1 VQENDML
8 RVYRDT
14 GSFLTSKSTNLPGE
28 IIWMDLVNPTDEEK
42 TFVEARARVRIPSK
56 EALNEIESSSRLM
69 VENKTIYMST
79 PIVARGDTDD
89 AFLSPLGLVLT
100 KDVLVTVRFEEISAF
115 DSVVELIR
123 RDETLRTGT
132 GVFTALLEALV
143 DRGADVLERLGGE
156 LDKVSRMVFRGD
168 PSKRQHTVRSNAA
181 LRRVLGRVG
190 ATGDRLAI
198 ARDALLGLSRIAP
211 FVLSLGH
218 EWIVPEFE
226 ARLNAVSKDIASLN
240 DFEGHVSNKVQF
252 LLDAIL
258 GFITIEQNDL
268 FKVLTIV
275 SVVGIPPTVV
285 AGIYGMNF
293 KFMPELAWEWGY
305 PFGLALIALSALIPF
320 VWFKWRGW
328 I

>member
-1 VQENDML
+1 ML
-8 RVYRDT
+8 HVYRDT
-14 GSFLTSKSTNLPGE
+14 GSFLTSSSTDLPGE
-28 IIWMDLVNPTDEEK
+28 IIWMDLINPTEEEK
-42 TFVEARARVRIPSK
+42 SFVQARARVRIPTK
-56 EALNEIESSSRLM
+56 EALSEIETSSRLM
-69 VENKTIYMST
+69 AEGGTISMST
-79 PIVARGDTDD
+79 SIVVRGDTNE
-89 AFLSPLGLVLT
+89 AFLSPLGLILT
-100 KDVLVTVRFEEISAF
+100 KDVLVTVRFEETSIFESL
-115 DSVVELIR
+115 VELIR

-156 LDKVSRMVFRGD
+156 LDKVSRLVFRGD

-181 LRRVLGRVG
+181 LRGVLSRVG
-190 ATGDRLAI
+190 TIGDRLAI

-211 FVLSLGH
+211 FVLSMGH
-218 EWIVPEFE
+218 KWIIPEFE

-240 DFEGHVSNKVQF
+240 DFEGHVSNKVHF

-293 KFMPELAWEWGY
+293 KFMPELAWQWGY
-305 PFGLALIALSALIPF
+305 PFGLALIVLSALVPLI
-320 VWFKWRGW
+320 WFKWRGW

>member
-1 VQENDML
+1 ML

-14 GSFLTSKSTNLPGE
+14 GSFLTSDSTDLPGE
-28 IIWMDLVNPTDEEK
+28 IIWMDLVNPTDEEQA
-42 TFVEARARVRIPSK
+42 FVEARARVRIPSK
-56 EALNEIESSSRLM
+56 DALSEIESSSRLRI
-69 VENKTIYMST
+69 EGGTIYMST
-79 PIVARGDTDD
+79 PMVARGDTAD
-89 AFLSPLGLVLT
+89 AFLSPLGLLLT
-100 KDVLVTVRFEEISAF
+100 KEVLVTVRFEAS
-115 DSVVELIR
+115 SVFESLVELIH
-123 RDETLRTGT
+123 RDETLRSGT

-143 DRGADVLERLGGE
+143 DRGADVLERLAGE
-156 LDKVSRMVFRGD
+156 LDKVSRSVFRGD
-168 PSKRQHTVRSNAA
+168 PGKRQHTVRSNPA
-181 LRRVLGRVG
+181 LRHVLGRVG
-190 ATGDRLAI
+190 RTGERLAI

-218 EWIVPEFE
+218 QWIIPEFE

-293 KFMPELAWEWGY
+293 KFMPELAWQWGY
-305 PFGLALIALSALIPF
+305 PFGLALIVLSALIPF
-320 VWFKWRGW
+320 LLFKWRGW

>member
-1 VQENDML
+1 ML

-14 GSFLTSKSTNLPGE
+14 GTFLTDKSTDLPGE
-28 IIWMDLVNPTDEEK
+28 IIWMDLVNPTDQEK
-42 TFVEARARVRIPSK
+42 EFVEARARIRIPSK
-56 EALNEIESSSRLM
+56 EALSEIELSSRLM
-69 VENKTIYMST
+69 VESKTIYMST
-79 PIVARGDTDD
+79 PMVAHGDTAD
-89 AFLSPLGLVLT
+89 AFLSPLGLILT
-100 KDVLVTVRFEEISAF
+100 RDVLVTVRFEEMSAF
-115 DSVVELIR
+115 DSVVELVR
-123 RDETLRTGT
+123 RDKTLRTGT

-143 DRGADVLERLGGE
+143 DRGADVLERLGGD
-156 LDKVSRMVFRGD
+156 LDRVSRMVFRGD
-168 PSKRQHTVRSNAA
+168 PSKRKHTVRSNAS
-181 LRRVLGRVG
+181 LRRVLSHVG
-190 ATGDRLAI
+190 ATGDRLAT

-226 ARLNAVSKDIASLN
+226 ARLNAVSRDIASLN

-258 GFITIEQNDL
+258 GFISIEQNDL
-268 FKVLTIV
+268 FKVLTVV

-293 KFMPELAWEWGY
+293 KYMPELAWQWGY
-305 PFGLALIALSALIPF
+305 PFGLALIVLSAFVPF
-320 VWFKWRGW
+320 LWFKWRGW

>member
-1 VQENDML
+1 ML

-14 GSFLTSKSTNLPGE
+14 GSFLASKSTNLPGE
-28 IIWMDLVNPTDEEK
+28 IIWMDLVNPSDEEK
-42 TFVEARARVRIPSK
+42 SFVEARARVRIPSK
-56 EALNEIESSSRLM
+56 EALSEIESSSRLM
-69 VENKTIYMST
+69 VENKTIYMSA

-89 AFLSPLGLVLT
+89 AFLTPLGLILT
-100 KDVLVTVRFEEISAF
+100 KDVLVTVRFEETSTF
-115 DSVVELIR
+115 LSVVELIR

-156 LDKVSRMVFRGD
+156 LDKVSRKVFRGD
-168 PSKRQHTVRSNAA
+168 PSKRQHTVRSNVA
-181 LRRVLGRVG
+181 LRGVLGRVG

-305 PFGLALIALSALIPF
+305 PFGLTLIVLSALIPIL
-320 VWFKWRGW
+320 WFKWKGW

>member
-1 VQENDML
+1 ML
-8 RVYRDT
+8 HVYRDT
-14 GSFLTSKSTNLPGE
+14 GSYLTSPSTDLPGE
-28 IIWMDLVNPTDEEK
+28 IIWMDLVNPTEEEK
-42 TFVEARARVRIPSK
+42 GFVEARARVRIPSR
-56 EALNEIESSSRLM
+56 EALSEIESSSRLM
-69 VENKTIYMST
+69 VHGGTIYMST
-79 PIVARGDTDD
+79 SIVARGDTTD
-89 AFLSPLGLVLT
+89 AFLSPLGLILT
-100 KDVLVTVRFEEISAF
+100 KDVLVTVRFEVVSVF
-115 DSVVELIR
+115 DSVVELTCG
-123 RDETLRTGT
+123 DETLRTST

-143 DRGADVLERLGGE
+143 DRGADILERLAGE
-156 LDKVSRMVFRGD
+156 LDNVSRMVFRGD
-168 PSKRQHTVRSNAA
+168 PTRRQHTVRSNAA
-181 LRRVLGRVG
+181 LRGVLSRVG
-190 ATGDRLAI
+190 GTGDRLAL

-218 EWIVPEFE
+218 KWIIPEFE
-226 ARLNAVSKDIASLN
+226 ARLNAVSKDLASLN

-293 KFMPELAWEWGY
+293 KFMPELAWQWGY
-305 PFGLALIALSALIPF
+305 PFGLALIVLSALVPF
-320 VWFKWRGW
+320 MWFKWRGW

>member
-1 VQENDML
+1 ML
-8 RVYRDT
+8 HVYRDT
-14 GSFLTSKSTNLPGE
+14 GSFLTSQSTDLPGE
-28 IIWMDLVNPTDEEK
+28 IIWMDLVNPTEEEK
-42 TFVEARARVRIPSK
+42 SFVQARARVRIPTK
-56 EALNEIESSSRLM
+56 EALSEIETSSRLM
-69 VENKTIYMST
+69 AEGGTIYVST
-79 PIVARGDTDD
+79 PIVARGDTNE

-100 KDVLVTVRFEEISAF
+100 KDVLITVRFEETPIF
-115 DSVVELIR
+115 DSLVELIR

-143 DRGADVLERLGGE
+143 DRGADVMERLGGE
-156 LDKVSRMVFRGD
+156 LNKVSRMVFRGD

-181 LRRVLGRVG
+181 LRGVLSRVG
-190 ATGDRLAI
+190 TIGDRLAI

-211 FVLSLGH
+211 FVLSMGH
-218 EWIVPEFE
+218 KWIIPEFE
-226 ARLNAVSKDIASLN
+226 ARLSAVSKDIASLN

-293 KFMPELAWEWGY
+293 KFMPELGWQWGY
-305 PFGLALIALSALIPF
+305 PFGLALIMLSALVPLM
-320 VWFKWRGW
+320 WFKWRGW

>member
-1 VQENDML
+1 ML

-14 GSFLTSKSTNLPGE
+14 GAFLTSASLDLPGE
-28 IIWMDLVNPTDEEK
+28 IIWIDLVDPTNEEK
-42 TFVEARARVRIPSK
+42 GFVEARAHVRLPSK
-56 EALNEIESSSRLM
+56 DALSEIESSSRLV
-69 VENKTIYMST
+69 VEGGTIYVST
-79 PIVARGDTDD
+79 PMVAQGDTAD
-89 AFLSPLGLVLT
+89 AFLSPLGLILT
-100 KDVLVTVRFEEISAF
+100 KDVLVTVRFEEASAF

-123 RDETLRTGT
+123 RDETLRSGT
-132 GVFTALLEALV
+132 GVFTAILEALV

-156 LDKVSRMVFRGD
+156 LDKVSRMIFRGD
-168 PSKRQHTVRSNAA
+168 PGKRQHAVRSNAA
-181 LRRVLGRVG
+181 LRRVLSRVG

-198 ARDALLGLSRIAP
+198 ARDALLGLSRTAP

-218 EWIVPEFE
+218 QWIVPEFE
-226 ARLNAVSKDIASLN
+226 TRLNAVSKDIASLN
-240 DFEGHVSNKVQF
+240 DFEGHLSNKVQF

-285 AGIYGMNF
+285 AGVYGMNF
-293 KFMPELAWEWGY
+293 KFMPELGWEWGY
-305 PFGLALIALSALIPF
+305 PFGLTLIVLSGLIPF
-320 VWFKWRGW
+320 LWFKWRGW

>member
-1 VQENDML
+1 ML
-8 RVYRDT
+8 HVYRDT
-14 GSFLTSKSTNLPGE
+14 GSFLTSPSTDLPGE
-28 IIWMDLVNPTDEEK
+28 IIWMDLLNPTEEEK
-42 TFVEARARVRIPSK
+42 SFVQARARIRIPTK
-56 EALNEIESSSRLM
+56 EALSEIENSSRL
-69 VENKTIYMST
+69 VAEAGTISMST
-79 PIVARGDTDD
+79 PIVAKGDTTE
-89 AFLSPLGLVLT
+89 AFLSPLGLILT
-100 KDVLVTVRFEEISAF
+100 REVLVTVRFEETSVF
-115 DSVVELIR
+115 DSIVELIR

-156 LDKVSRMVFRGD
+156 LDKVSRTVFRGD
-168 PSKRQHTVRSNAA
+168 PTKRQHTVRSNAA
-181 LRRVLGRVG
+181 LRGVLSRVG
-190 ATGDRLAI
+190 TIGDRLAI

-211 FVLSLGH
+211 FVLSMGH
-218 EWIVPEFE
+218 KWIIPEFE

-293 KFMPELAWEWGY
+293 KFMPELAWQWGY
-305 PFGLALIALSALIPF
+305 PFGLALILLSALVPLIL
-320 VWFKWRGW
+320 FKWRGW